1 MIVKNKK
8 IAQFA
13 KWVLDIGEGKYPA
26 YDDNN
31 DTDEKWIQIPSQLL
45 LQPMA
50 NNIEAITDVIYH
62 DFSTNFTCINYLAER
77 AVICPLNTTVDV
89 INDTMLEKVPG
100 DSKIYLSY
108 DSIVN
113 SIEQPDDFPILYP
126 PEFLNSIT
134 LNNFSQHRLALKIN
148 VPVVLLCNID
158 QSIGLCNGTRL
169 LIVKLGDYVI
179 EGKIITGSH
188 IGEHVCIPRVVLHGT
203 SPKWPFTLARRQF
216 PIKVCYA
223 LTINKCQG
231 QTLQKVGIYLKGHVF
246 SHGQLYVA
254 VSRVTS
260 QEGLKILIENEDG
273 TSGTATKNIVY
284 RMTCIPLKDINQGS
298 YKTKICARLTRLS
311 EFILDDKPEQIQR
324 LDFVLL
330 DVEGHAIE
338 AQVPQQHISR
348 FLSRLKEGTVYF
360 VEFFQVV
367 PCRTNYRAVSHTYM
381 IKFTC
386 HTRVTEFNAAP
397 PTLPKYAYTLAS
409 FDTLRTRIDYTA
421 DMSDTIGRIVSVEPA
436 TTAYVKGLKKAI
448 RHLYI
453 SDGRES
459 IEVVL
464 WSRQATEFPAEKIIE
479 LSKEKPII
487 LLLLGIIA
495 KSREGQLKIQ
505 GSMSCQYHI
514 NPAIPEAAALINKFT
529 GFPHQVTWTGAA
541 TSSSSDIMTTSVTE
555 LAKLTNPHELYGN
568 IYQVNVVLR
577 TISPN
582 QPWWYLGCILCR
594 KRVFPE
600 GETYRCPKCS
610 GNKAEPI

>member
-1 MIVKNKK
+1 MR
-8 IAQFA
+8 FA
-13 KWVLDIGEGKYPA
+13 SAGRRFSFGDGSAATGDTHAEQGSVEMEADRGRDRADGRVHRAEMASAGGVSDGDGLLSGFGGTGKTFLW
-26 YDDNN
+26 NCILS
-31 DTDEKWIQIPSQLL
+31 KLRSQ
-45 LQPMA
+45 
-50 NNIEAITDVIYH
+50 
-62 DFSTNFTCINYLAER
+62 
-77 AVICPLNTTVDV
+77 
-89 INDTMLEKVPG
+89 
-100 DSKIYLSY
+100 
-108 DSIVN
+108 
-113 SIEQPDDFPILYP
+113 
-126 PEFLNSIT
+126 
-134 LNNFSQHRLALKIN
+134 
-148 VPVVLLCNID
+148 
-158 QSIGLCNGTRL
+158 
-169 LIVKLGDYVI
+169 
-179 EGKIITGSH
+179 
-188 IGEHVCIPRVVLHGT
+188 
-203 SPKWPFTLARRQF
+203 
-216 PIKVCYA
+216 
-223 LTINKCQG
+223 
-231 QTLQKVGIYLKGHVF
+231 
-246 SHGQLYVA
+246 

-421 DMSDTIGRIVSVEPA
+421 DMS
-436 TTAYVKGLKKAI
+436 GLKKAI

-610 GNKAEPI
+610 GNKAEPMYRIVFIAADPDNFLEDNAPTIEITFFGNMGQELTGIPVLQLAAISEGNNVSIPPEITRLYSHKYTLAISVPFSSMQRENVSYQVKNIITTAGPVITTKTIYPATSGTGQQQTKPTQDTTRHLPVAETTKLDSNKEEGKVATPLPSPQRLQMETSSPTMKQTTSSEDDLAFSTEAGTSGKKQNEM